1 MSNDFSVE
9 DGWLKEGSVR
19 DLAAW
24 YHEQCPETP
33 QLAFEAH
40 LMILR
45 AYVSLR
51 DNSPLEHVAGLSRAR
66 YNILRMLYQAPDR
79 RLLMSDIVQ
88 GMNVSPTNITKLV
101 DSLAGDGF
109 VTRSGHEIDKRRTWA
124 HLTPEG
130 AMLVETALP
139 AVSKH
144 VTGLW
149 SCLETEEQAILVHL
163 LAKMRMNWFGLEKR
177 TPADILR
184 EMAATS

>member
-9 DGWLKEGSVR
+9 DGWLKEGAIR

-40 LMILR
+40 LMVLR
-45 AYVSLR
+45 AAVALR
-51 DNSPLEHVAGLSRAR
+51 DDSPLEHVSGLSRAR

-101 DSLAGDGF
+101 DSLAADGF
-109 VTRSGHEIDKRRTWA
+109 ATRSGHEIDKRRTWA
-124 HLTPEG
+124 HLTVAG
-130 AMLVETALP
+130 AMLVENALP
-139 AVSKH
+139 HVSQH
-144 VTGLW
+144 VTRLW
-149 SCLETEEQAILVHL
+149 SCLEEEEQAILVHL
-163 LAKMRMNWFGLEKR
+163 LSKMRMNWFGREKR
-177 TPADILR
+177 TPGDILR
-184 EMAATS
+184 ELAATS